1 MKHFFRKDGLL
12 KILLL
17 AAGALA
23 ICMAV
28 GCSSQFAMPYD
39 LNNLCYEY
47 SMVSGSDGDYIVIT
61 KHTVSQ
67 SDVTI
72 PDEINGVPVGGIGE
86 SAFAEEEMLQSVTIG
101 RHIKNIGANAFGG
114 CTALTSVRFSV
125 SASDLQ
131 IGEYAFTDCTALST
145 VDIPDSVTSVGR
157 GAFYGCRNLK
167 EVTISETLS
176 DIGGRAFA
184 DTPWLKKIAKKDKF
198 VVVGNGVLIA
208 YDGDKVDVKVPGSV
222 KCISGAFAGN
232 TTVKNVKLPKSVKR
246 IGDMAFKGC
255 ESLETVTIPDGLES
269 VGKDAF
275 YGCTNLKWV
284 ILKDKVTAIGDDA
297 FAYCGAAIYVNEGSA
312 AEQYCIDHHLV
323 YNIM

>member
-17 AAGALA
+17 TAGVWA
-23 ICMAV
+23 ICLTA

-39 LNNLCYEY
+39 FNNLCYEY
-47 SMVSGSDGDYIVIT
+47 SMVSDSDGQYVVIT

-72 PDEINGVPVGGIGE
+72 PNEIYGVPVKAIGE
-86 SAFAEEEMLQSVTIG
+86 SAFAQETALQSVTFG
-101 RHIKNIGANAFGG
+101 QNVKAIGANAFGG
-114 CTALTSVRFSV
+114 CTALAAVNFSV

-131 IGEYAFTDCTALST
+131 IGEYAFTGCTALST
-145 VDIPDSVTSVGR
+145 VDIPDNVTSVGR
-157 GAFYGCRNLK
+157 GAFYGCQSLK
-167 EVTISETLS
+167 EVTLSENLS

-184 DTPWLKKIAKKDKF
+184 DTPWLKKLSRTDTF
-198 VVVGNGVLIA
+198 VTVGDGVLIA
-208 YDGDKVDVKVPGSV
+208 YSGQQTDVKVPGSV
-222 KCISGAFAGN
+222 KHISGAFAGN
-232 TTVKNVKLPKSVKR
+232 TKIKNVKLPKSVKS

-255 ESLETVTIPDGLES
+255 ESLETVTIPDNLES

-275 YGCTNLKWV
+275 YGCTKLKWV
-284 ILKDKVTAIGDDA
+284 IFKDKVTSIGDDA

-312 AEQYCIDHHLV
+312 VEAYCQKNDIAYCI
-323 YNIM
+323 M